1 MGLNGLIAAGVPQ
14 DWTTHKIGHELT
26 AIYGIDHAKTL
37 ATVLPALWEVRRKE
51 KGAKLVQYA
60 ERVWDIKEGS
70 DDEKI
75 DLAINKT
82 RDFFESL
89 DMPTHL
95 SAYGLKESDVDTVVD
110 SLERHGMT
118 NLSETG
124 DLGLDISRK
133 VIEKAL

>member
-1 MGLNGLIAAGVPQ
+1 
-14 DWTTHKIGHELT
+14 
-26 AIYGIDHAKTL
+26 
-37 ATVLPALWEVRRKE
+37 
-51 KGAKLVQYA
+51 
-60 ERVWDIKEGS
+60 
-70 DDEKI
+70 
-75 DLAINKT
+75 NKT

-95 SAYGLKESDVDTVVD
+95 SAYGLKEFDVDTVVD